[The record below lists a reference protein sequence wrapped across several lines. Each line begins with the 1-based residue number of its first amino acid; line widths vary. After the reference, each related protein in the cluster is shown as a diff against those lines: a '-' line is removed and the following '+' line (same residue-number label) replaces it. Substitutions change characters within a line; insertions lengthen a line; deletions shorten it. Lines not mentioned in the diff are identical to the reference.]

1 MLDLDFNQK
10 LDLELDFD
18 LADFDV
24 IDTPSVPII
33 GDPQQRIVKPK
44 INLKEISH
52 ATCYENAE
60 EFARQISL
68 APDERTYA
76 WVNGN
81 FIFGDIL
88 PALITARGVNPKS
101 IYIASLSL
109 SAINIEAI
117 QAVLDEA
124 KLERLVILLSGYFYS
139 HEKYNLIP
147 YLYDAL
153 GDDDRVQIVFG
164 NYHMKF
170 ISLETHAGHVLNI
183 HGSANLRSSNSIEQ
197 IIVDQD
203 RAIYAFNRDISESI
217 ARDYGT
223 IDTRVPPDRTK
234 KARDHQWQAVRQAR
248 NTTEP

>member
-1 MLDLDFNQK
+1 MLDIDFNQA

-24 IDTPSVPII
+24 IETPEVPTL
-33 GDPQQRIVKPK
+33 GEPQSRIVQPR
-44 INLKEISH
+44 INLREISH
-52 ATCYENAE
+52 ATCFENAE
-60 EFARQISL
+60 EFAKQISL

-81 FIFGDIL
+81 FIFGDII
-88 PALITARGVNPKS
+88 PALITARGVNPRTL
-101 IYIASLSL
+101 YLASLSL
-109 SAINIEAI
+109 SAVNIEALH
-117 QAVLDEA
+117 AVLEEA
-124 KLERLVILLSGYFYS
+124 NLERMVLLLSGYFYS
-139 HEKYNLIP
+139 HEKHNLIP

-164 NYHMKF
+164 NYHMKY
-170 ISLETHAGHVLNI
+170 ISLETHAGHVLNV

-203 RAIYAFNRDISESI
+203 RMIYAFNRDVSEII

-223 IDTRVPPDRTK
+223 IDYRVPPDRTK
-234 KARDHQWQAVRQAR
+234 KVRDGQWQAVLQAR
-248 NTTEP
+248 DSKVQ